1 MSPICQIGSSGVSG
15 TVEAI
20 DALSSSLCAFVIL
33 CLWFGGREGVSRDR
47 FNADTGWAAD
57 GGCFLD
63 LKLYGM
69 VDFDEKRYRS
79 RLMASGQDLSRR
91 MLAAGASYSPPG

>member
-1 MSPICQIGSSGVSG
+1 MTLARSSALVSTATVMVGTGVSPICQIGSSGVSG

-20 DALSSSLCAFVIL
+20 DALSSSRCAFVIL

-47 FNADTGWAAD
+47 FDADTGWAAV

-69 VDFDEKRYRS
+69 VDFDEN
-79 RLMASGQDLSRR
+79 
-91 MLAAGASYSPPG
+91 